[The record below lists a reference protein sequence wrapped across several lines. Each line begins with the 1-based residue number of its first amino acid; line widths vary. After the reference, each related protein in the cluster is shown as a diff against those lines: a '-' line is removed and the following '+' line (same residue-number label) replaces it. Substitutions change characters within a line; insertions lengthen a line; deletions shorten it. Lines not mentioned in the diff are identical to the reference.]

1 GLPRPIADQ
10 VSAEVEEAPAAPT
23 GIFGASIGSGLRNL
37 ALGLAIGTA
46 FALGNTSLGAFLVVG
61 FALHALVGSHGVFA
75 PLIEHRP
82 SLWRV
87 VGLGLVMGLPAAG
100 GLWLGVTVGA
110 DLYAQLVTALFLAVG
125 AGALAYTIY
134 DLAAARLLVGQSR
147 DAHRP
152 ALAPATLGAVAA

>member
-1 GLPRPIADQ
+1 
-10 VSAEVEEAPAAPT
+10 
-23 GIFGASIGSGLRNL
+23 GLRNL

-61 FALHALVGSHGVFA
+61 FALHALVGSHSVFA
-75 PLIEHRP
+75 RLVEQRP
-82 SLWRV
+82 SFGRV

-110 DLYAQLVTALFLAVG
+110 DRYAQLAADVFLGVG
-125 AGALAYTIY
+125 GGALAYTIY
-134 DLAAARLLVGQSR
+134 DFGVARLLVGQSR

-152 ALAPATLGAVAA
+152 ALTPATLAAVAAGVGAMCLVGLLLV